1 MVNVFTISLVCVVV
15 SGVCYGGVV
24 LLLFTACRKVR
35 NGISK
40 KQPFITVIVA
50 ARDERPVIG
59 TCLASLMN
67 QNYPLELYEVIVV
80 DDRST
85 DATEEVLKRFLEIW
99 QNFSYIRINTV
110 PDGLSSKKH
119 ALNSAI
125 NKARGEIILQTDADC
140 VVRPGWL
147 AGMAERFEDGVDMVA
162 GIAPYKK
169 TSGALNSFIC
179 HEYNWNVFLSAGS
192 ILLGSGTH
200 ASARNLGFR
209 REAFMA
215 VEGYGESARIT
226 SGDDTLLLHRIQKR
240 NPRSVVT
247 LPDHKTHIFTRS
259 PDDFTTFLR
268 QRTRHM
274 STGRYFSPLQI
285 MTGCII
291 YGFQLLIL
299 LSFLYAFFSYAFFWI
314 TLVALLVKAGIDM
327 LIARTATH
335 MFGLTVHWKNYIIN
349 ELWMI
354 LYMSFMPLAGI
365 IIPVKWKE
373 NS

>member
-1 MVNVFTISLVCVVV
+1 MNIFTIILVCVIG
-15 SGVCYGGVV
+15 SGVGYGGVV
-24 LLLFTACRKVR
+24 LLLFTACRNVR

-40 KQPFITVIVA
+40 KQPFISVIVA
-50 ARDERPVIG
+50 ARNERTVIG

-67 QNYPLELYEVIVV
+67 QYYPSELYEVIVV

-99 QNFSYIRINTV
+99 QNFSYVRIDTV
-110 PDGLSSKKH
+110 PDGLSPKKH
-119 ALNSAI
+119 ALNAAVQ
-125 NKARGEIILQTDADC
+125 KARGEIILQTDADC
-140 VVRPGWL
+140 VARPGWL
-147 AGMAERFEDGVDMVA
+147 AGMAARFEDGIDMVA

-169 TSGALNSFIC
+169 TSGALNSFVR

-192 ILLGSGTH
+192 IVLGTGTH

-209 REAFMA
+209 RDAFKS
-215 VEGYGESARIT
+215 VEGYGKSARIK
-226 SGDDTLLLHRIQKR
+226 SGDDTLLLHSIQKR

-247 LPDHKTHIFTRS
+247 VPDHKTHVFTRS
-259 PDDFTTFLR
+259 PEDFRTFLR

-274 STGRYFSPLQI
+274 STGRYFSPMQI
-285 MTGCII
+285 ITGCII

-299 LSFLYAFFSYAFFWI
+299 LSFMCAFFSNAFWGI
-314 TLVALLVKAGIDM
+314 ALLAFLVKIIIDV
-327 LIARTATH
+327 LIARTASE
-335 MFGLTVHWKNYIIN
+335 MFGLSVEWKKYVIN
-349 ELWMI
+349 EMWVI
-354 LYMSFMPLAGI
+354 LYMSFMPMAGI